1 MPSGLRVQIPPILPY
16 SYWIVVETGIHGSFK
31 PTAFGHEGSN
41 PSLPTK
47 IKKGGDIMPRGD
59 GTGPDGKGPK
69 STNKGYPT
77 PKRDGSGG
85 GKGRGGRGRGGRRNG
100 SN

>member
-1 MPSGLRVQIPPILPY
+1 
-16 SYWIVVETGIHGSFK
+16 
-31 PTAFGHEGSN
+31 
-41 PSLPTK
+41 
-47 IKKGGDIMPRGD
+47 MPRGD

-85 GKGRGGRGRGGRRNG
+85 GQGRGGKGRGGRRNG
-100 SN
+100 SK